1 MNMSSINVNGDFITI
16 IRMNPGKNYFLDN
29 ELSFSA
35 IDGTYT
41 ETFTVDGKISHV
53 IIGVI
58 TGKILTNGDF
68 IVQDIIVNDESCEC
82 EGESKM
88 RELEYLNATK
98 YPANII
104 LLDRKLSYDRSL
116 GIEIPK
122 NAIGIVKDFDIPT
135 RVSLNSIRET
145 PWLAIKEKLNDL
157 IKGYFKLF
165 DVSWV
170 FYLESSIFLDDL
182 EKLLSI
188 LYIFGKEPVP
198 EALGYNYPLF
208 LADKLVKYYRNKIS
222 NSFKLL
228 ELEDN
233 IRYRE
238 FRSLMEKLRNDG
250 KYI

>member
-1 MNMSSINVNGDFITI
+1 M
-16 IRMNPGKNYFLDN
+16 
-29 ELSFSA
+29 
-35 IDGTYT
+35 
-41 ETFTVDGKISHV
+41 
-53 IIGVI
+53 
-58 TGKILTNGDF
+58 
-68 IVQDIIVNDESCEC
+68 
-82 EGESKM
+82 
-88 RELEYLNATK
+88 
-98 YPANII
+98 
-104 LLDRKLSYDRSL
+104 
-116 GIEIPK
+116 
-122 NAIGIVKDFDIPT
+122 
-135 RVSLNSIRET
+135 
-145 PWLAIKEKLNDL
+145 
-157 IKGYFKLF
+157 
-165 DVSWV
+165 
-170 FYLESSIFLDDL
+170 